1 MMNWLKKLMLLIL
14 VKLLTKQDYDAKTK
28 DIEDVIPNIK
38 NLATTAALTAVEN
51 KISNVSTQAKKA
63 DHDAKIKDIEKNIFT
78 I

>member
-51 KISNVSTQAKKA
+51 KISNVSTQVKKA

>member
-51 KISNVSTQAKKA
+51 KISNVSTQVKKA
-63 DHDAKIKDIEKNIFT
+63 YHDAKIKDIEKNIFM